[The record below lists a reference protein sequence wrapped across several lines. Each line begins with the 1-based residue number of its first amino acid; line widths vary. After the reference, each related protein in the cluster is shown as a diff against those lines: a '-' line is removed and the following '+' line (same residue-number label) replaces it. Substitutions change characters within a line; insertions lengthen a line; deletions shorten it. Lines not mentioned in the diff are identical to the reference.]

1 MKKILLITL
10 LSTTYSYSQCFVQIV
25 SGEQHTIAIADDG
38 TLWGW
43 GSNASGEAG
52 IAASFPNHV
61 NVPTQI
67 GTATNWTDIECGSYH
82 SMALN
87 ADDELYTWGY
97 NDFGQLGFGDYNV
110 RNTPTLLNGE
120 WKAIGAGNYH
130 SFAITIDGALYG
142 TGTGAFGQLGD
153 NYTSNYLVFTPV
165 ASGNDWKDACG
176 GNNFSIALKNDG
188 TIYAAGYN
196 GNGQFGNG
204 STNSSNYWI
213 QTATAINTDFI
224 KIDAGASYTFGL
236 TDAGY
241 LYSWGNNDYGQLG
254 HNGTTQQTE
263 PQPVSTNIIDFSA
276 GYESSIWM
284 TSTHVY
290 TAGRNGYYQAQSGT
304 TNDATTPNTWTS
316 FTSPT
321 NVTMGI
327 FSSTVLSADGLT
339 TWGRNDRGVCG
350 NGNLSDVTTPT
361 VAVSCVVASVQDG
374 EGFNGTVYP
383 NPAQNDLNIE
393 LTEAGSIVIT
403 DINGKQLLTS
413 ESNEAH
419 KINVSDLQE
428 GVYFVKTENGATTR
442 FIKH

>member
-1 MKKILLITL
+1 MKKILLIAL
-10 LSTTYSYSQCFVQIV
+10 LSTSYSFSQCFVQIV

-52 IAASFPNHV
+52 ISASYPSDV

-87 ADDELYTWGY
+87 ADNELYTWGY
-97 NDFGQLGFGDYNV
+97 NDFGQLGFGDYTV
-110 RNTPTLLNGE
+110 RTSPTLLNGE

-153 NYTSNYLVFTPV
+153 NNGLNYLVFTLV

-276 GYESSIWM
+276 GYQSSIWT
-284 TSTHVY
+284 TSTNVY
-290 TAGRNGYYQAQSGT
+290 SAGRNGFYQAQSGT
-304 TNDATTPNTWTS
+304 TNDVTTPNTWTTFS
-316 FTSPT
+316 NPEL
-321 NVTMGI
+321 VTMGI
-327 FSSTVLSADGLT
+327 FSSTVVTTGGLYA
-339 TWGRNDRGVCG
+339 WGRNDRGVCG
-350 NGNLSDVTTPT
+350 NGDFTDVTSPNL
-361 VAVSCVVASVQDG
+361 ALACNVASIQDS

-383 NPAQNDLNIE
+383 NPAQDVLNIE
-393 LTEAGSIVIT
+393 LETPSSIVVS
-403 DINGKQLLTS
+403 DINGKQLITS
-413 ESNEAH
+413 QTNNSH
-419 KINVSDLQE
+419 VINVVDLE
-428 GVYFVKTENGATTR
+428 SGVYFINTDNGTTTR
-442 FIKH
+442 FIKK